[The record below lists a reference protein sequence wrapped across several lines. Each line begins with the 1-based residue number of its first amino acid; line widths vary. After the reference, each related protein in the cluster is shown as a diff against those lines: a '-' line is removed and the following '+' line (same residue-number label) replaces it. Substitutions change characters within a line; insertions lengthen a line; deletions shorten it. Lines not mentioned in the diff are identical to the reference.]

1 MSLQAAEMEAEPSK
15 VAELEVYMHQSSPV
29 VAKQEPVCAFY
40 FVSSFLL
47 QKCKCPISIVF

>member
-47 QKCKCPISIVF
+47 QKCKCPISIIF